1 MTALVV
7 LVQSLSHGRN
17 ADPSPP
23 ARHPVYQDSMK
34 FISLKYHF
42 QLRDNAAHVHTHKSA
57 ESIRVRYVV
66 NLNA

>member
-1 MTALVV
+1 MPTLLHQRVI
-7 LVQSLSHGRN
+7 QFIKI
-17 ADPSPP
+17 
-23 ARHPVYQDSMK
+23 SMK